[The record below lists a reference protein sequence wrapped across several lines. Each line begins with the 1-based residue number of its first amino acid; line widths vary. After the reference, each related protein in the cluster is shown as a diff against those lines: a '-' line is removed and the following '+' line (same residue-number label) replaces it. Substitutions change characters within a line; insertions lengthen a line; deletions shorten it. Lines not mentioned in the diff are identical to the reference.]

1 MKSWGRV
8 LTLFQNQVTR
18 DALSI
23 VGTADIFIKMQV
35 TGPQKKLIQ
44 CFVLRGNKQAP
55 KILVSL
61 ERMKALQIIHETF
74 GSQTIDHYL
83 FNIGTNSN
91 KYSERY
97 MCNNIEYYQSP
108 KIELRE
114 PTKEE
119 KSLREKIKN
128 KQAGAELCQAQGELK
143 LVWALNNVWIFQF
156 DL

>member
-1 MKSWGRV
+1 MHEAYKRYPKFNILGI
-8 LTLFQNQVTR
+8 
-18 DALSI
+18 SI
-23 VGTADIFIKMQV
+23 DQ
-35 TGPQKKLIQ
+35 
-44 CFVLRGNKQAP
+44 
-55 KILVSL
+55 
-61 ERMKALQIIHETF
+61 
-74 GSQTIDHYL
+74 YL
-83 FNIGTNSN
+83 FNDGPNSN

-143 LVWALNNVWIFQF
+143 LVWLKLVF
-156 DL
+156 